1 MPRDRFFIDTAYVQA
16 LLNPRDSYHGVAQQ
30 LFTYA
35 HAAET
40 WTTEAILTE
49 IGNALSSIN
58 RLAATTFIKA
68 CYEARNIHVVQVDT
82 SMFKRAVALYEQRPD
97 KTWGLT
103 DCISFVVMRDHQL
116 TEALTSDRHFE
127 QAGFHVLMTNN

>member
-1 MPRDRFFIDTAYVQA
+1 MPRARFFIDTAYVQA
-16 LLNPRDSYHGVAQQ
+16 LLNPRDSYHMVAQQ

-35 HAAET
+35 QTAET

-58 RLAATTFIKA
+58 RLAATTFIQA
-68 CYEARNIHVVQVDT
+68 CYKAHNIHVVQVDT

-127 QAGFHVLMTNN
+127 QAGFRVLMSNN